1 MNRDLFLAILS
12 MDSYNRGYGRG
23 IKFSIGESTA
33 PRNESGVQIG
43 TAVVR
48 AQSNVLDGSDAVNA
62 GFYAIAY
69 DMTGVAGFADG
80 ERVISY
86 RGTDFNI
93 GKDLALSSP
102 QRGGSDA
109 TNGWTLGGGGDF
121 RPAMLDANRPAV
133 ATNDNPPDAGLER
146 AFRFVQTEMAA

>member
-69 DMTGVAGFADG
+69 DISQMKDATGAPLFGTDG
-80 ERVISY
+80 TVIAY
-86 RGTDFNI
+86 RGTDGI
-93 GKDLALSSP
+93 LAGDLLY
-102 QRGGSDA
+102 
-109 TNGWTLGGGGDF
+109 GWTLGGGGDF
-121 RPAMLDANRPAV
+121 RPAMLVANRPAV
-133 ATNDNPPDAGLER
+133 AANDNQPDGGLAR
-146 AFRFVQTEMAA
+146 AFRFVEARASA